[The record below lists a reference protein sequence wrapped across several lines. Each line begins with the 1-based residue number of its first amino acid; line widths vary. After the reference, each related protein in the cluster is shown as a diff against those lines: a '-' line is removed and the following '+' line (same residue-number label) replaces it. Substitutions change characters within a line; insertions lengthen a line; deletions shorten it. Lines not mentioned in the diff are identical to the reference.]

1 MMYWFRYA
9 IAAAATLMAGQ
20 AAAQVRSVHLQ
31 APRPFGYFIGDVIR
45 LEADI
50 VVDASFALVP
60 GSLPKPRAVNYWL
73 DLNSVSTDDRGV
85 QAGARRY
92 RVVLAYQTFYAPLE
106 PRAVTIPGFTV
117 TMSDGSTRAEAEVP
131 AWTFLMSP
139 LREIRPQ
146 RATPAALLRPDVA
159 AVPVATARPLAAAIG
174 CGVVALLLLAALA
187 RHYAW
192 WPFGRAPRRPF
203 ARARALL
210 RRRLAGDVEADGYLA
225 GLIVLHRA
233 FDEAAGRAVMAD
245 DARAFVAQAPT
256 FVALEPEIDR
266 FFRASRRAF
275 FGADPAG
282 AMTALPPEALTA
294 VAARLALA
302 ERHAA

>member
-1 MMYWFRYA
+1 MTIPFRFA
-9 IAAAATLMAGQ
+9 TAALAMLMA
-20 AAAQVRSVHLQ
+20 APAVAQVRAVHLQ

-50 VVDASFALVP
+50 VVDAPFVLVP
-60 GSLPKPRAVNYWL
+60 GSLPEPRSLNYWL
-73 DLNSVSTDDRGV
+73 DLRSVTTDDRGV
-85 QAGARRY
+85 RAGTRRY
-92 RVVLAYQTFYAPLE
+92 RLVLVYQTFYAPLD
-106 PRAVTIPGFTV
+106 PRSLTIPGFAV
-117 TMSDGSTRAEAEVP
+117 TMTDGGTRVDAQVP

-146 RATPAALLRPDVA
+146 GATPAALLRPDVA
-159 AVPVATARPLAAAIG
+159 PIQVPLVRPLATAIG
-174 CGVVALLLLAALA
+174 CGAAALLFLAALA
-187 RHYAW
+187 RHHAW
-192 WPFGRAPRRPF
+192 WPFRPARRRPF
-203 ARARALL
+203 ARARTALK
-210 RRRLAGDVEADGYLA
+210 RGLAGDVRTEGYLA

-266 FFRASRRAF
+266 FFEASRRAF

-282 AMTALPPEALTA
+282 AMTTLPPAALAA
-294 VAARLALA
+294 VAARLARA
-302 ERHAA
+302 ERTAA

>member
-1 MMYWFRYA
+1 MD
-9 IAAAATLMAGQ
+9 GQ
-20 AAAQVRSVHLQ
+20 AAAQVRFVHLQ
-31 APRPFGYFIGDVIR
+31 APRPFGYFVGDVIR

-50 VVDASFALVP
+50 VVNAPFTLVP
-60 GSLPKPRAVNYWL
+60 GSLPKPRTVNYWL
-73 DLNSVSTDDRGV
+73 DLRSVSIDDRGV
-85 QAGARRY
+85 QGGARRY
-92 RVVLAYQTFYAPLE
+92 RIVLAYQSFYTPLE
-106 PRAVTIPGFTV
+106 PRALTIPGFAV
-117 TMSDGSTRAEAEVP
+117 TMSDGGTRAEAEVP

-159 AVPVATARPLAAAIG
+159 AVPVATARPLAAAIA
-174 CGVVALLLLAALA
+174 CSVVALLLLAALA
-187 RHYAW
+187 HHHAW
-192 WPFGRAPRRPF
+192 WPFRPARRRPF

-210 RRRLAGDVEADGYLA
+210 RRRLAGDVQADGYLA
-225 GLIVLHRA
+225 GLIVIHRA

-245 DARAFVAQAPT
+245 DARAFVAQAPA

-282 AMTALPPEALTA
+282 AMRALPPDALTA
-294 VAARLALA
+294 VAARLAVA
-302 ERHAA
+302 ERNAA